1 MLNEYIDNMEI
12 NTIFYIARYSSSDAL
27 IQSKIVKP
35 SYKSLKKTYK
45 KESNQMFF
53 REALDGKFI
62 LFGEDYDLINAGGL
76 EDKFKLSVTRAGIE
90 NYVTA
95 HFNKTD
101 CKFNHSKKSVEIKLT
116 CDDKYT
122 DVLAK
127 YENTYDLLKDVNPAI
142 TKLSMTKRSIVQIY
156 IQGESTISSYSGGT
170 YWETDVNEVIDSE
183 DALKNKYYFAKG
195 PSFGEINIAG
205 GASGWVTIDQAI
217 SVFGTTFIMDGK
229 SDTWPCAQSYDGEL
243 YIKFVKEKS
252 IGDDAGQSGIG
263 YLLSTGKTGSVAQ
276 ASSRFEYEYAYD
288 MYRIEIWSN
297 ILTSTDDPIKVA
309 YSKEIYA
316 KDTDFVIEVGTG
328 LYEMIQTR
336 EAYAGKTFFLGEQ
349 AVNYNVWGRIIC
361 DAITAKDKDLYDLP
375 YDDFA
380 TERANYK
387 KCIGLTFSN
396 SDNSVCRIYQ
406 SIRNTKTPNSYGLN
420 DSGTYFLP
428 PYSIYNQVYYPVA
441 RSSWAN
447 TSLWIQFVDAGDGV
461 AYDFETWMKDFNR
474 PYTLRNAYHIADVI
488 SALLSKIAPDV
499 KHEATDEYSKF
510 LYGQTDGITRGSL
523 GGCQIYITPK
533 SNILKGEYDQAAQK
547 AEITLKQI
555 MEMLRDCYRCY
566 WYIDSDNRLII
577 EHVSFFMNGLSY
589 STPSVQAYL
598 DNTNDKFT
606 GINCLYGQRE
616 IEYEKSDLYSRYEFA
631 WSDDSTDAMGNL
643 YVDINDKYIQ
653 ENKQDINIEAF
664 SSDIDYMLF
673 MPSDFSSDGF
683 ALLMAKDKKVPL
695 IRTYLKY
702 DKYYDATM
710 LVTVQNWYASWNNL
724 INHYLYDMPGYNIS
738 CSNIQNTPMV
748 IGIKRFMS
756 HDISVVANKELD
768 IYRLIRTN
776 EGDGYIDEMSVDI
789 NTGLCDITLMYKPK

>member
-1 MLNEYIDNMEI
+1 MLNEFIDNMEI
-12 NTIFYIARYSSSDAL
+12 NTTFYIARYSSNDTF
-27 IQSKIVKP
+27 IRRKTVKP

-53 REALDGKFI
+53 REALDGKFT
-62 LFGEDYDLINAGGL
+62 LFGEDYDLINAGSL

-90 NYVTA
+90 NYLTA

-101 CKFNHSKKSVEIKLT
+101 CKFNHSKRSVEIKLT
-116 CDDKYT
+116 CDDKYA

-142 TKLSMTKRSIVQIY
+142 TRLSMTKRSIVQIY

-170 YWETDVNEVIDSE
+170 YWETDVNEVIDNE

-195 PSFGEINIAG
+195 PTFTEIYFEDSQDSKICPSIMLQNG
-205 GASGWVTIDQAI
+205 VTYSATSEEGVWAPAPVPEGITA
-217 SVFGTTFIMDGK
+217 
-229 SDTWPCAQSYDGEL
+229 
-243 YIKFVKEKS
+243 YIKFLKVASKGDTTSKE
-252 IGDDAGQSGIG
+252 GG
-263 YLLSTGKTGSVAQ
+263 YLLSSGETGIIAKYDGSNTWT
-276 ASSRFEYEYAYD
+276 YLYD
-288 MYRIEIWSN
+288 MYQIQFWSN
-297 ILTSTDDPIKVA
+297 YNTGGSTMLVA
-309 YSKEIYA
+309 QSVNNYA
-316 KDTDFVIEVGTG
+316 KDSNDFIISAGEG
-328 LYEMIQTR
+328 LYEIKQNIDG
-336 EAYAGKTFFLGEQ
+336 YDNFNLGEY
-349 AVNYNVWGRIIC
+349 AINYNVWGRIIC
-361 DAITAKDKDLYDLP
+361 DADSAKDKDLYDLP

-396 SDNSVCRIYQ
+396 SSNSVCRIYQ
-406 SIRNTKTPNSYGLN
+406 STRNTTTPNSYGLN

-428 PYSIYNQVYYPVA
+428 PYNIYNQVYYPVA

-447 TSLWIQFVDAGDGV
+447 TSIWIQFIDAGDGV
-461 AYDFETWMKDFNR
+461 VYDFETWMKDFNK

-499 KHEATDEYSKF
+499 KHEATGEYSKF
-510 LYGQTDGITRGSL
+510 LYGQTDGLTRGSL

-598 DNTNDKFT
+598 DSTNDKFT
-606 GINCLYGQRE
+606 GVNCLYGQRE
-616 IEYEKSDLYSRYEFA
+616 IEYEKSELYSRYEFA

-643 YVDINDKYIQ
+643 YVDISDKYIQ
-653 ENKQDINIEAF
+653 ENKQDINIEVF
-664 SSDIDYMLF
+664 SSDVDYMLF
-673 MPSDFSSDGF
+673 MPSDFSNDGF

-695 IRTYLKY
+695 IRTYIKY

-724 INHYLYDMPGYNIS
+724 INHYMYDMPGYNIS
-738 CSNIQNTPMV
+738 CSNIQNTPRV

-756 HDISVVANKELD
+756 HDISVVTNKEFD
-768 IYRLIRTN
+768 IYKLIRTN

>member
-1 MLNEYIDNMEI
+1 MLNEFIDDMEI
-12 NTIFYIARYSSSDAL
+12 NTTFYIARYSSNDTF
-27 IQSKIVKP
+27 IRRKTVKP

-53 REALDGKFI
+53 REALDGKFT
-62 LFGEDYDLINAGGL
+62 LFGEDYDLINAGSL

-90 NYVTA
+90 NYLTA

-101 CKFNHSKKSVEIKLT
+101 CKFNHSKRSVEIKLT
-116 CDDKYT
+116 CDDKYA

-142 TKLSMTKRSIVQIY
+142 TRLSMTKRSIVQIY

-170 YWETDVNEVIDSE
+170 YWETDVNEVIDNE

-195 PSFGEINIAG
+195 PTFTEIYFEDSQDSKICPSIMLQNG
-205 GASGWVTIDQAI
+205 VTYSATSEEGVWAPAPVPEGITA
-217 SVFGTTFIMDGK
+217 
-229 SDTWPCAQSYDGEL
+229 
-243 YIKFVKEKS
+243 YIKFLKVASKGDTTSKE
-252 IGDDAGQSGIG
+252 GG
-263 YLLSTGKTGSVAQ
+263 YLLSSGETGIIAKYDGSNTWT
-276 ASSRFEYEYAYD
+276 YLYD
-288 MYRIEIWSN
+288 MYQIQFWSN
-297 ILTSTDDPIKVA
+297 YNTGGSTMLVA
-309 YSKEIYA
+309 QSVNNYA
-316 KDTDFVIEVGTG
+316 KDSNDFIISAGEG
-328 LYEMIQTR
+328 LYEIKQNIDG
-336 EAYAGKTFFLGEQ
+336 YDNFNLGEY
-349 AVNYNVWGRIIC
+349 AINYNVWGRIIC
-361 DAITAKDKDLYDLP
+361 DADSAKDKDLYDLP

-396 SDNSVCRIYQ
+396 SSNSVCRIYQ
-406 SIRNTKTPNSYGLN
+406 STRNTTTPNSYGLN

-428 PYSIYNQVYYPVA
+428 PYNIYNQVYYPVA

-447 TSLWIQFVDAGDGV
+447 TSIWIQFIDAGDGV
-461 AYDFETWMKDFNR
+461 VYDFETWMKDFNK

-499 KHEATDEYSKF
+499 KHEATGEYSKF
-510 LYGQTDGITRGSL
+510 LYGQTDGLTRGSL

-598 DNTNDKFT
+598 DSTNDKFT
-606 GINCLYGQRE
+606 GVNCLYGQRE
-616 IEYEKSDLYSRYEFA
+616 IEYEKSELYSRYEFA

-643 YVDINDKYIQ
+643 YVDISDKYIQ
-653 ENKQDINIEAF
+653 ENKQDINIEVF
-664 SSDIDYMLF
+664 SSDVDYMLF
-673 MPSDFSSDGF
+673 MPSDFSNDGF

-695 IRTYLKY
+695 IRTYIKY

-724 INHYLYDMPGYNIS
+724 INHYMYDMPGYNIS
-738 CSNIQNTPMV
+738 CSNIQNTPRV

-756 HDISVVANKELD
+756 HDISVVTNKEFD
-768 IYRLIRTN
+768 IYKLIRTN